1 MRRSRVSTLKRR
13 DAVTGLL
20 FISPW
25 LIGFLAFFIGPMIK
39 TVQFSFGEVTF
50 GDNGYIFNWT
60 GIDKYDYIFT
70 DDVSFLPALAST
82 LGDIATSVPIILVF
96 SFFIALLLKKRS
108 FATNLAKG
116 IFFLPVIM
124 SSGVFLSYQNNNSS
138 INQVIDSS
146 MEEVSGAVT
155 MLSSQNMI
163 LYLEQMGLPEEF
175 IGYITGPIDNIYNVV
190 MLSGVQIFIFLAG
203 LNSISPSLYEACY
216 IEGGGPWETFW
227 KITFPMMTP
236 SILVNTVFSL
246 IDTFTSES
254 NEVMNQG
261 YTLAFKDFEFGL
273 SSAMC
278 LIYVAV
284 LAVIMAVT
292 VWLIGRRTFY
302 YT

>member
-246 IDTFTSES
+246 VDTFTSES
-254 NEVMNQG
+254 NEVMNQV
-261 YTLAFKDFEFGL
+261 YTLAFSNFQFGL

-278 LIYVAV
+278 LIYVTV